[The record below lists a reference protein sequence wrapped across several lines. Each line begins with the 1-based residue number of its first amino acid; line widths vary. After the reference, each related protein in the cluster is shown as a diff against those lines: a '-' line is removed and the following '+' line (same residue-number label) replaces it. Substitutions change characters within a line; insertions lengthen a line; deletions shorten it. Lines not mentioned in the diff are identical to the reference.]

1 MVEKKG
7 LAPEAADKIHAFVS
21 IRGDAWSVY
30 DQLLAIESIQQNAR
44 AMKALGR
51 HEAAV
56 HVAAARGAKA

>member
-21 IRGDAWSVY
+21 IRGDAGSVY

-44 AMKALGR
+44 AMKALGDM
-51 HEAAV
+51 
-56 HVAAARGAKA
+56 KLLFT

>member
-21 IRGDAWSVY
+21 IRGDAWSVH

-44 AMKALGR
+44 AMKALGDM
-51 HEAAV
+51 
-56 HVAAARGAKA
+56 KLLFT